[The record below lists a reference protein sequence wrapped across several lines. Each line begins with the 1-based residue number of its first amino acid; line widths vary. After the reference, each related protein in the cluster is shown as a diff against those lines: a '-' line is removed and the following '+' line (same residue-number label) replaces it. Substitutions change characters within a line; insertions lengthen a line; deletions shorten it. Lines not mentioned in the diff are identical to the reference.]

1 MAKKLVIMT
10 TIRLH
15 VIIFYL
21 FIYFQW
27 QIKYILFLALYLKKK
42 SLQEVWFAIG
52 IHSKKI
58 NAHQNSTLTLQLYIV
73 YFTSLLNSWLKDDKS
88 ISNLNKTLYLCPNFY
103 N

>member
-1 MAKKLVIMT
+1 MANK
-10 TIRLH
+10 
-15 VIIFYL
+15 
-21 FIYFQW
+21 IYF
-27 QIKYILFLALYLKKK
+27 IPRSLLKKKK

-58 NAHQNSTLTLQLYIV
+58 NAHQNSTLTLHLYIV